1 MRGYFLLDPLK
12 RVAKNE
18 TVNKMLL
25 CNLLQPHTSRALSK
39 ESELPANTSQP
50 ISITGHLVSGGHV
63 LGSRAALLLASEA
76 TPCTKQQE
84 TEHPIIHQSLFSNL
98 SLRFWQN
105 NIETWQNG
113 SSAEQGLNIPGLTG
127 QPV

>member
-25 CNLLQPHTSRALSK
+25 CNLLQPHTTRALSK

-50 ISITGHLVSGGHV
+50 ISITGYLVSGGHV
-63 LGSRAALLLASEA
+63 LGSRAALFLASEA
-76 TPCTKQQE
+76 TLCTKQQE
-84 TEHPIIHQSLFSNL
+84 TEHLIIH
-98 SLRFWQN
+98 
-105 NIETWQNG
+105 
-113 SSAEQGLNIPGLTG
+113 
-127 QPV
+127 